1 MPEWSQ
7 FVVVSV
13 NDLSFRLGFRRR
25 ELERIAAIAGRF
37 YRPFDRKRS
46 SDDTKWRHID
56 NPVDELKVVQG
67 RLLRRLWA
75 ELPFPETVVGGRKGG
90 SIKTN
95 AGFHLEQEAL
105 ATIDIRNCFPS
116 TNEHRVFDA
125 LRSILGCST
134 DVASLLTRLTTFQAR
149 LPQGAPTSGTLM
161 NLVLLPLHLRLL
173 ELAKSR
179 GLRFS
184 AYVDDLAFSGP
195 RDQAEAIIPLAI
207 QAVNQFGFCIGS
219 EKVALMPQHV
229 KQKLTGTV
237 TNSRLSVGRERV
249 AGVRRR
255 IHELADGPFLDGRA
269 LASVWGS
276 IRQISSV
283 NQVQGAY
290 LERFAQSLLPRT
302 VEGRSS
308 KPEGLIRPCRSF
320 NREHKETKTRPA
332 Q

>member
-1 MPEWSQ
+1 MTEWNQ
-7 FVVVSV
+7 FAVLSV
-13 NDLSFRLGFRRR
+13 NDLAFRLGFRRR
-25 ELERIAAIAGRF
+25 ELERIASLAGRF
-37 YRPFDRKRS
+37 YRPFDRKRTTT
-46 SDDTKWRHID
+46 DAKWRHID
-56 NPVDELKVVQG
+56 NPVEELKVVQS
-67 RLLRRLWA
+67 RILSRLWA
-75 ELPFPETVVGGRKGG
+75 TLPFPETVVGGRKGR

-105 ATIDIRNCFPS
+105 ATIDLRDCFPS

-134 DVASLLTRLTTFQAR
+134 DVAILLTKLTTFQAR

-173 ELAKSR
+173 ELATSR
-179 GLRFS
+179 GLCFS

-207 QAVNQFGFCIGS
+207 QTVNLFGFRVGS
-219 EKVALMPQHV
+219 KKVSFMPREV
-229 KQKLTGTV
+229 RQKLTGTV

-249 AGVRRR
+249 AGVRERVHR
-255 IHELADGPFLDGRA
+255 LAERPFLDGRE

-276 IRQISSV
+276 IRQIASI
-283 NQVQGAY
+283 NQVQGSY
-290 LERFAQSLLPRT
+290 LERLAQRLLPKS

-308 KPEGLIRPCRSF
+308 RPDGLVRRCNSF
-320 NREHKETKTRPA
+320 NRDHKELNIESIA
-332 Q
+332 